1 MRREVLVTTLLPDG
15 RAEVVMDR
23 PSACGGSCASCGGC
37 PSRQA
42 RAVADNPI
50 HAQPGEWVQIEG
62 SDRRLLAMTAVVYL
76 LPLALLIGGWLLAE
90 ALWQLPGP
98 GALGGF
104 ALGVAAVIAYG
115 RRAARHPPVYSI
127 VARR

>member
-1 MRREVLVTTLLPDG
+1 MRREVLVTALLPDG

-62 SDRRLLAMTAVVYL
+62 SDRRLLAMTAVV
-76 LPLALLIGGWLLAE
+76 
-90 ALWQLPGP
+90 
-98 GALGGF
+98 
-104 ALGVAAVIAYG
+104 
-115 RRAARHPPVYSI
+115 
-127 VARR
+127 